1 MNKKAKILIA
11 DDSEFMRKVLKG
23 MLEDGGLTNLI
34 ECSNGR
40 ECLDVFKTGN
50 PDLVLLDIIMPEID
64 GMEVLKQI
72 GGKVSVIMVS
82 AVGQEKVMDE
92 AKRYGALG
100 YIVKPFD
107 KNQVLEKVGQVLG

>member
-1 MNKKAKILIA
+1 
-11 DDSEFMRKVLKG
+11 
-23 MLEDGGLTNLI
+23 
-34 ECSNGR
+34 
-40 ECLDVFKTGN
+40 
-50 PDLVLLDIIMPEID
+50 
-64 GMEVLKQI
+64 
-72 GGKVSVIMVS
+72 VIMVS